1 MYLYIDTWYINFIY
15 STERHTHTS
24 VWPHLTIIMHASSI
38 YILHVSI
45 YLHIQYGLS
54 MYMYLLI
61 SPSICLLL
69 IDLSIYASFYMYYIT
84 FNIYSTI
91 IFIYPTADLTVS
103 IHQCH
108 ISETSVPHQWDISET
123 SVQPEWDISASSV
136 RHQWHIS
143 ETSVRHQ
150 CHISASSVT
159 HQCLISDTSVTYQWH
174 INAPSVTHQW
184 QISDILV
191 PQSSININ

>member
-108 ISETSVPHQWDISET
+108 ISETSVPHQWDISAT
-123 SVQPEWDISASSV
+123 WV
-136 RHQWHIS
+136 RHQCLIS
-143 ETSVRHQ
+143 ETSVTYQWDISETSVPHQ
-150 CHISASSVT
+150 WHISASSVT
-159 HQCLISDTSVTYQWH
+159 HQWHISDTSMPHQWH
-174 INAPSVTHQW
+174 ISDKSVTY
-184 QISDILV
+184 
-191 PQSSININ
+191 